1 MLGIVDVSYI
11 IFRISSS
18 FRDDEEEDDV
28 SLPTD
33 LKRMNSKNEK
43 REKRYNFSQLKGY
56 REEIEREGIKRK
68 LQQLLE
74 SVLIQ
79 QRHPS

>member
-18 FRDDEEEDDV
+18 SFRDDEEEDDEKEDDV

-43 REKRYNFSQLKGY
+43 REKR
-56 REEIEREGIKRK
+56 
-68 LQQLLE
+68 
-74 SVLIQ
+74 
-79 QRHPS
+79 